1 MMLAYSPQSWW
12 TKMVA
17 LDVDWVHHLGVAHR
31 EKLDRPHAVIKL
43 L

>member
-17 LDVDWVHHLGVAHR
+17 LDVDWVHHVGVAHR
-31 EKLDRPHAVIKL
+31 ENSTVRMPS
-43 L
+43 